1 MLSFGKKEL
10 KSTKKVYKVVAAQF
24 GQACKECEQ
33 ADAEVAKMEEGR

>member
-10 KSTKKVYKVVAAQF
+10 KSTKKVYKVVVAQF

-33 ADAEVAKMEEGR
+33 ADAALKESE